1 MAETLSIGGAMAG
14 IAGFFIVMLLIWLAI
29 IGLAILAFVFW
40 IFMVIDVAKRK
51 FKNDNDK
58 ILWILVIVLAGIIGA
73 IIYYFVIKKP
83 DKH

>member
-1 MAETLSIGGAMAG
+1 MAEALSIGGAMAG
-14 IAGFFIVMLLIWLAI
+14 IAGFFFLFVILWLAL
-29 IGLAILAFVFW
+29 IGLAILAFIFW
-40 IFMVIDVAKRK
+40 IFMIVDVAKRK

-58 ILWILVIVLAGIIGA
+58 ILWVLVIVLAGIIGA